1 MSLSMISA
9 EDESASRSS
18 GGGNK
23 GDFPVEEGNKEW
35 KEALN
40 SKQMDMPVFKNGP
53 VVFNKRA

>member
-23 GDFPVEEGNKEW
+23 GDSPVGEGNKEW